1 MQRLVAVALATCNT
15 LYITI
20 ILCSGLVFGQALEA
34 DVLSN
39 VNRAAMAPLIGPA
52 AAGTMAAVVRIG
64 YLLSLVG
71 SYVLLC
77 YPMRQVRVS
86 STLYLYLLNCY
97 CPLHIHIG
105 ALLWIGK

>member
-20 ILCSGLVFGQALEA
+20 ILCGGLVFGEALEA

-52 AAGTMAAVVRIG
+52 AAGAMAAIVRIG
-64 YLLSLVG
+64 YLLSLIG

-77 YPMRQVRVS
+77 YPMRQVRVAACIRMDMPWFFQQWCVYVQ
-86 STLYLYLLNCY
+86 L
-97 CPLHIHIG
+97 
-105 ALLWIGK
+105 